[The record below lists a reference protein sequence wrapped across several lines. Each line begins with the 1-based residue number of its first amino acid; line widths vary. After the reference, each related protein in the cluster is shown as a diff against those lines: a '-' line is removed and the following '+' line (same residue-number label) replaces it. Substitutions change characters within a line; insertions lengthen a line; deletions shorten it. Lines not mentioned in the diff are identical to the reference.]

1 MNAMLQ
7 RSTLPPRRHSASL
20 QNHCSEAMTPKLV
33 STRHEEAV
41 ENDLQQFAM
50 ALEDEL
56 QHETAISRTGKV
68 FEVIGTLIKV
78 SGLEAKVGELCEL
91 RDSRQ
96 RLLQRAE
103 VVGFGRHG
111 AILSPFGSLT
121 GVSGDTR
128 VCGTGKTL
136 SVKVGPALLG
146 RVISG
151 LGDPIDGKGPIVG
164 VEERSVIA
172 DPPDPM
178 TRAMVDKPL
187 PTGVK
192 IIDALMT
199 LGEGQRMGIFASAGV
214 GKSTLMG
221 MLARGAQCDVS
232 VIALIGERGREVR
245 EFIEQILGEE
255 GMARSVVV
263 CATSDRSSIERAKA
277 AHTATAVAEYFRDQG
292 ARVLLMMD
300 SLTRFARALREIGL
314 AAGEPPAR
322 RGFPPSVFAEL
333 PRLLE
338 RTGMGAKG
346 SITVLAEDES
356 GSDPI
361 AEEVRGILDGH
372 MILSRRIAARNQYPA
387 IDVLASLSRVM
398 TQVVPEAHTR
408 AAGSVRDMM
417 AKYDE
422 VEMLL
427 QVGEYKKGNDAA
439 ADRAVDRNLAIR
451 AFLNQ
456 KTSELMPYET
466 ILQQLQTVAKP

>member
-1 MNAMLQ
+1 MTTISHSPRDDYAVESDLQ
-7 RSTLPPRRHSASL
+7 RFASAL
-20 QNHCSEAMTPKLV
+20 G
-33 STRHEEAV
+33 
-41 ENDLQQFAM
+41 
-50 ALEDEL
+50 DEL
-56 QHETAISRTGKV
+56 AHEPGVARTGKV
-68 FEVIGTLIKV
+68 FEVIGTLIRA
-78 SGLEAKVGELCEL
+78 SGLDAKVGELCEL
-91 RDSRQ
+91 RDGRQ

-103 VVGFGRHG
+103 VVGFSRQG
-111 AILSPFGSLT
+111 AILSPFGSMT
-121 GVSGDTR
+121 GVGSDTR
-128 VCGTGKTL
+128 VWGTGTAL
-136 SVKVGPALLG
+136 SIKVGPALLG
-146 RVISG
+146 RVING
-151 LGDPIDGKGPIVG
+151 LGDPIDGKGPIAG
-164 VEERSVIA
+164 VEERAVIA

-178 TRAMVDKPL
+178 TREMVERPL

-192 IIDALMT
+192 IIDGLMT

-338 RTGMGAKG
+338 RTGMGVKG
-346 SITVLAEDES
+346 SITALYTVLAEDES

-372 MILSRRIAARNQYPA
+372 MVLSRRIAARNQYPA

-398 TQVVPEAHTR
+398 TQVVPQGHTL

-439 ADRAVDRNLAIR
+439 ADRAVDRNIAIR

-456 KTSELMPYET
+456 KTSELMPFQA
-466 ILQQLQTVAKP
+466 ILQQLQEVAKP

>member
-1 MNAMLQ
+1 MT
-7 RSTLPPRRHSASL
+7 RTLP
-20 QNHCSEAMTPKLV
+20 
-33 STRHEEAV
+33 STVDESAV
-41 ENDLQQFAM
+41 ESDLQQFAM
-50 ALEDEL
+50 ALDDEL

-111 AILSPFGSLT
+111 AILSPFGSMT

-128 VCGTGKTL
+128 VWGTGKTL

-146 RVISG
+146 RVING

-178 TRAMVDKPL
+178 TRAMVEQPL

-346 SITVLAEDES
+346 SITALYTVLAEDET

-372 MILSRRIAARNQYPA
+372 MVLSRRIAARNQYPA

-417 AKYDE
+417 AKYDD

-439 ADRAVDRNLAIR
+439 ADRAVERNAAIR

-456 KTSELMPYET
+456 KTNELLPYPT
-466 ILQQLQTVAKP
+466 ILQQLQTVARP